1 MFRSNR
7 FTHFVGL
14 IDHLQF
20 PVFQKIV
27 FRITKNNFMMVNEK
41 LMVAGE
47 SGRVAFLLMFPGN
60 G

>member
-1 MFRSNR
+1 M
-7 FTHFVGL
+7 GL
-14 IDHLQF
+14 IDPLQF

-41 LMVAGE
+41 LMFAGE
-47 SGRVAFLLMFPGN
+47 SGRITFLLMLPGN